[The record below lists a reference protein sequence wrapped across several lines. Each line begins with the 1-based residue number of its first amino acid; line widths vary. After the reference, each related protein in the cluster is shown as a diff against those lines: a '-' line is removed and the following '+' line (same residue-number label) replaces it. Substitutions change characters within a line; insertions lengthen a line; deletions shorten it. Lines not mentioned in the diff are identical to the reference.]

1 MVDLLLVRRLP
12 PLHANVGKRL
22 VRSPKTYVRD
32 SGIVHTLLRLD
43 DEDSVLGHPVAGM
56 SWEGF
61 VIETLIRA
69 APDRAQASFY
79 RTATGVEVDLI
90 LELPGNRLWA
100 IEIKRGLAPKV
111 EKGLRVALADL
122 KPDKAFL
129 VSSGDERYSKGEG
142 IEAIG
147 LSALAEMLS
156 GF

>member
-1 MVDLLLVRRLP
+1 
-12 PLHANVGKRL
+12 
-22 VRSPKTYVRD
+22 
-32 SGIVHTLLRLD
+32 
-43 DEDSVLGHPVAGM
+43 
-56 SWEGF
+56 
-61 VIETLIRA
+61 
-69 APDRAQASFY
+69 
-79 RTATGVEVDLI
+79 VEVDLI

-147 LSALAEMLS
+147 LSALAEKLF
-156 GF
+156 GL